1 MINRYTFISVELT
14 PELLD
19 KQTAAEAAQQPL
31 SEDESDDSGEET
43 TAGNVH
49 DFSVALD
56 DIDELLLKL
65 TQSQPKPESSESLKM
80 PQIDGADDRLPRTP
94 TKVQAKMQRSPPR
107 TPTTPKSRISRQQPR
122 TPKSSA
128 AKKYAP
134 LPLMIVSKSA
144 QSKCSL
150 SRKFYNYF
158 Q

>member
-1 MINRYTFISVELT
+1 MLVKLSSFFINQFKFPSVELT

-43 TAGNVH
+43 TAGNLH

-65 TQSQPKPESSESLKM
+65 TQSQPKPESSEPLKM

-94 TKVQAKMQRSPPR
+94 TKVQKTKMQRSPPR
-107 TPTTPKSRISRQQPR
+107 TPTTPKSRITRQQPR

-134 LPLMIVSKSA
+134 LPLIIVSKSA
-144 QSKCSL
+144 QSK
-150 SRKFYNYF
+150 
-158 Q
+158 